1 MKGEPPRQHTII
13 PAPIAVHTLTPAS
26 GATANVHSPAGT
38 STETGQVRKPDRYG
52 NQMGAKNAPMQKVHR
67 CRLCTR
73 TCPACRRSCLAAAS
87 SSLTQVK
94 MDPVQNDPR
103 QFAGDTSCILQPVAF
118 CNCCSTTKRKPLTS
132 SQLVGGTMGGIVCN
146 DDTAPSL
153 TKQED
158 FCNDYVSLYLCG
170 TLPCVVPDRRCGLL
184 VQREP
189 LRRWARWNRP

>member
-38 STETGQVRKPDRYG
+38 STEIVPVRKPDRYG

-87 SSLTQVK
+87 SSLTPVK

-103 QFAGDTSCILQPVAF
+103 QIAGDTSCILQPVTF
-118 CNCCSTTKRKPLTS
+118 CNCCSTTKRKPLTLLA
-132 SQLVGGTMGGIVCN
+132 QRGRQMGGKVSRQYRPHYIKNGGFYNAWLYCISIVYRGPVRSGLFLWC
-146 DDTAPSL
+146 
-153 TKQED
+153 
-158 FCNDYVSLYLCG
+158 
-170 TLPCVVPDRRCGLL
+170 RCDV
-184 VQREP
+184 VQRHP
-189 LRRWARWNRP
+189 VRGWAS

>member
-38 STETGQVRKPDRYG
+38 STEIVPVRKPDRYG

-73 TCPACRRSCLAAAS
+73 TCPACRRSCLVAAS
-87 SSLTQVK
+87 SSLPPVK

-103 QFAGDTSCILQPVAF
+103 QIAGDTSCILQPVAF
-118 CNCCSTTKRKPLTS
+118 CNCCSTTKRKPLTLLA
-132 SQLVGGTMGGIVCN
+132 QRGRQMGG
-146 DDTAPSL
+146 
-153 TKQED
+153 K
-158 FCNDYVSLYLCG
+158 VSRQYRPPLYQKW
-170 TLPCVVPDRRCGLL
+170 RIF
-184 VQREP
+184 Q
-189 LRRWARWNRP
+189 